1 MPFDYETE
9 KRRLDRKLA
18 MLEKKGFLPEGLL
31 DMIGRTA
38 RLLLDARRDARVALP
53 ENAELASAA
62 RTALGAPVL
71 PRSGFAHD
79 REQAL
84 RLFGELLDVAG
95 SAGGA
100 LTGASEIVRQAM
112 GSGELDPEQA
122 FARFL
127 DGDDGWFQA
136 WGARTPGAPRLLS
149 FLAQASLTPSLS
161 ATAEA
166 VAAQAKTDTVRN
178 VGHCPVCGSLPYMS
192 SLREKEG
199 FRYLSCSFCR
209 SEYRARRLAC
219 PFCGED
225 NHAHLEY
232 FESQDEPGYR
242 VELCHS
248 CKRYMKTADFRNL
261 DRQHMPDLDDL
272 ESLALDILAREQGYS
287 RPTLSAWG
295 F

>member
-9 KRRLDRKLA
+9 KRRLERKLA
-18 MLEKKGFLPEGLL
+18 ALEKKGFLPEGLL
-31 DMIGRTA
+31 DMVGRTA
-38 RLLLDARRDARVALP
+38 RLLLDAQRDARVELP
-53 ENAELASAA
+53 DSAELASAA

-71 PRSGFAHD
+71 PRSEFVYD
-79 REQAL
+79 REQVR

-95 SAGGA
+95 SAGGNLA
-100 LTGASEIVRQAM
+100 HAAEIVREAL
-112 GSGELDPEQA
+112 GSGGLDPEQA
-122 FARFL
+122 FAHFL
-127 DGDDGWFQA
+127 DGDDGWFQE

-149 FLAQASLTPSLS
+149 FLAQASLTPSLR

-166 VAAQAKTDTVRN
+166 VAAQAKAGEIKN
-178 VGHCPVCGSLPYMS
+178 MGHCPVCGSLPYIS
-192 SLREKEG
+192 LLREKEG
-199 FRYLSCSFCR
+199 FRYLCCSFCQ
-209 SEYRARRLAC
+209 SEYRVRRLAC

-232 FESQDEPGYR
+232 FESPDEPGYR

-261 DRQHMPDLDDL
+261 DRQYVPGLDDL